1 MRIDLHTHSN
11 ASDGSLPPAEV
22 ISLAH
27 RNGVEVI
34 ALTDH
39 DTTSGHAEALA
50 ALPDGMTLVLGI
62 EMSCRLDG
70 RSLHLLGYLFDQAES
85 ALNAECRRIRAGRDG
100 RARAMVERL
109 RELGAPVTWED
120 VSRIAGGGVVGRP
133 HIAKAMVA
141 KGVIDDLDDAFTPR
155 WIASGGRAH
164 VDRYAPHPVRAIELV
179 RGAGGVA
186 VLAHPRVDRGTEIF
200 SDAEIAYLAKA
211 GLGGLEVDHPMQRG
225 EVRAELRGLAAELG
239 LFVTG
244 SSDDHG
250 EATGYRIGCE
260 STSPEAFEALREAAT
275 RRRG

>member
-22 ISLAH
+22 VRLAH
-27 RNGVEVI
+27 RNGVKVI

-39 DTTSGHAEALA
+39 DTTSGHAEAMA
-50 ALPDGMTLVLGI
+50 ALPDGMTLIGGM
-62 EMSCRLDG
+62 EMSCLLDG
-70 RSLHLLGYLFDQAES
+70 RSLHLLGYLFDPAES
-85 ALNAECRRIRAGRDG
+85 ALNAECQRIRAGRDG

-109 RELGAPVTWED
+109 RELGAPVTWEQVD
-120 VSRIAGGGVVGRP
+120 RIADGGVVGRP

-141 KGVIDDLDDAFTPR
+141 AGVIDDLREAFTAD
-155 WIASGGRAH
+155 WIGSGGRAH
-164 VDRYAPHPVRAIELV
+164 VERYAPHPARAIELV
-179 RGAGGVA
+179 RGAGGAA
-186 VLAHPRVDRGTEIF
+186 VLAHPRVHLGTEVF
-200 SDAEIAYLAKA
+200 SDAEIAHLAEA
-211 GLGGLEVDHPMQRG
+211 GLAGLEVDHPMQRP
-225 EVRAELRGLAAELG
+225 EDRAKLRGLAGELG

-275 RRRG
+275 LRRG